1 MKKSVPF
8 EVFGEN
14 QYLYFDIQRLMRLEQ
29 LLGKSISNVVASHD
43 ITLDFIVKSLM
54 VGLSHHSR
62 DNVSQWTAKVEKYFE
77 DGGSIELLAEPIMR
91 GIIVSGIFGPI
102 VDTEAEGAAGEE
114 KNAQATAE
122 Q

>member
-62 DNVSQWTAKVEKYFE
+62 DNISQWTAKIEKYFE

-91 GIIVSGIFGPI
+91 GIIVSGIFGKI

>member
-29 LLGKSISNVVASHD
+29 LLGKSISNVVAFHD

-62 DNVSQWTAKVEKYFE
+62 DNISQWTAKIEKYFE

-91 GIIVSGIFGPI
+91 GIIVSGIFGKI